1 MSTSI
6 GNQNLSEPI
15 IRKKMLTAKNE
26 ASCKTVINFGDF
38 GQGVL
43 DEPKEH
49 GGSGKGPSPLHGLLG
64 TLCGCESVTFHRA
77 AKEMNFEYYCSEFL
91 LVNKLY
97 VNKKKKCKK
106 KGCSKWKGGKCQCSL
121 K

>member
-77 AKEMNFEYYCSEFL
+77 AKEMNFEYVKPLCLTAALILIIQSFL
-91 LVNKLY
+91 K
-97 VNKKKKCKK
+97 
-106 KGCSKWKGGKCQCSL
+106 SL
-121 K
+121 FFAFLSL